1 MKYTIAE
8 ISASLE
14 AAYYHLRQMT
24 EFVFEWNGK
33 VQEASRELASAKQ
46 AIILANAED
55 PKKLGANEAARNAAI
70 DDLTRDQRGHLLGC
84 EAALAQHRHN
94 LELARLEVEHWR
106 AQLRCIE
113 AFVATGELEGAHGIV
128 LKV

>member
-1 MKYTIAE
+1 MNYTIQQ

-33 VQEASRELASAKQ
+33 VQEAQRELAASKH
-46 AIILANAED
+46 AIILAHAED

-70 DDLTRDQRGHLLGC
+70 DDLTRDQRENVLRC
-84 EAALAQHRHN
+84 EAVLSGHRHN
-94 LELARLEVEHWR
+94 VELARLEVEHWR
-106 AQLRCIE
+106 AQLRCAEVASVALGALAE
-113 AFVATGELEGAHGIV
+113 A
-128 LKV
+128 